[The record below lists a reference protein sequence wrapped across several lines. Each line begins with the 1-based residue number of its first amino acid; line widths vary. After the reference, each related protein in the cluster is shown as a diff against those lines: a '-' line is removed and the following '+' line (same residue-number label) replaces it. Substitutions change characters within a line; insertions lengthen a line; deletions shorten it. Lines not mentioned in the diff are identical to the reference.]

1 MEVLPMEIKLKY
13 VVEDTDRHGNV
24 RLYYRRKSFPK
35 VRLPS
40 PIGSPAFLAAYHQAE
55 KRTVSPI
62 PKSSDKIGVVKP
74 TTVRWLCVQYFK
86 SAMFNELDP
95 RTQYV
100 RRGLL
105 ERFCQNKNDGEK
117 PFRLLQ
123 PRHLRIRRDEMM
135 DRPEA
140 ANGMLKALR
149 QLYKFAIDY
158 DHHDDNPAAKVDYL
172 KSNNP
177 DGFHAWTLEEIEL
190 FEASHPVGSKGRL
203 ALALMLYLG
212 QRRSDIIQFGKQHVR
227 DGWLKFTQHKNRNTK
242 PVTLELPIIPE
253 LRRIIDASPC
263 GDLTFLV
270 TEFQKPF
277 TSNGFGNWFR
287 KRCDE
292 AGLQNCSAHGLR
304 KAAASRLAELGCSE
318 FEIMAVTGHTTSK
331 EVTRYTKSA
340 NQKKRADSAMKKVS
354 AEQNATKNVPL
365 LVQTND
371 SGTQTPLNTLKTKEL

>member
-1 MEVLPMEIKLKY
+1 MEIRLKY

-24 RLYYRRKSFPK
+24 RLYYRRPGFPK
-35 VRLPS
+35 IRLPG
-40 PIGSPAFLAAYHQAE
+40 PLGSPAFLAAYRAAESDAKNPVSQTAE
-55 KRTVSPI
+55 KA
-62 PKSSDKIGVVKP
+62 KP
-74 TTVRWLCVQYFK
+74 AKPGSIRWLCIHYFQ
-86 SAMFNELDP
+86 SAMFNELDE

-105 ERFCQNKNDGEK
+105 ERFCQNKDDGDK

-123 PRHLRIRRDEMM
+123 PRHLRTRRDEMM

-149 QLYKFAIDY
+149 QLYKYAVRY
-158 DHHDDNPAAKVDYL
+158 DHHDDNPAAKVEYL

-177 DGFHAWTLEEIEL
+177 NGFHAWTIEEIEQ
-190 FEASHPVGSKGRL
+190 FERVHPIGTKGRL

-212 QRRSDIIQFGKQHVR
+212 QRRSDIIAFGRQHIR
-227 DGWLKFTQHKNRNTK
+227 NGCLKFTQHKNRNSK
-242 PVTLELPIIPE
+242 PVTLELPVIPE
-253 LRRIIDASPC
+253 LQRIIDASPC

-270 TEFQKPF
+270 TEFKKPF

-292 AGLQNCSAHGLR
+292 AELPQCSAHGLR
-304 KAAASRLAELGCSE
+304 KAAAARLAELGCTE

-340 NQKKRADSAMKKVS
+340 NQKKRADSAMRKVS
-354 AEQNATKNVPL
+354 AEQN
-365 LVQTND
+365 
-371 SGTQTPLNTLKTKEL
+371 